1 MGSAICGE
9 RKFRI
14 AERGEYSLSELEV
27 EPGVDTDLSEPEDGV
42 GDVSR
47 WL

>member
-1 MGSAICGE
+1 MGSAICGA

-27 EPGVDTDLSEPEDGV
+27 EPGVEIDLSDPEDGV
-42 GDVSR
+42 GEVSR